1 MGLLSPNA
9 RGCYFW
15 AFFAAYKPPLGK
27 STRTKVGVIKS
38 ASALKAPTPVSQ
50 YAEKAGLKAV
60 PVGGGVPLAIC
71 FDDLLGQF
79 IIASIERF
87 FRDPLVL
94 RYPGGW
100 VGLEVETMGQIAM
113 HLVVHSL
120 VFLLPQHDPG
130 LELTSPPSHDGIVQ
144 NLATLGVVERYAVVV
159 AH

>member
-1 MGLLSPNA
+1 M
-9 RGCYFW
+9 
-15 AFFAAYKPPLGK
+15 
-27 STRTKVGVIKS
+27 
-38 ASALKAPTPVSQ
+38 
-50 YAEKAGLKAV
+50 
-60 PVGGGVPLAIC
+60 AIC

-159 AH
+159 ADQADVVFNEEILEGPVEKADGLAGTFE